1 MGAAPTKPQK
11 RQTISTAFHP
21 DFFNNPYA
29 IEILSTRQGGYTMK
43 QSIGLIA
50 LVVFVVGVSFVIS
63 AQDPQQGGR
72 PLSTTLSGASEVP
85 GPGDADGIGT
95 VMVTLNH
102 GKGEVCYELTVDK
115 IAAANGAHIHAGAVD
130 KAGPPVM
137 NLTPPTNGSSK
148 GCAPLEKDKI
158 KDIIQNPANYYVN
171 VHNAEFPDGAVR
183 GQLGK

>member
-1 MGAAPTKPQK
+1 
-11 RQTISTAFHP
+11 
-21 DFFNNPYA
+21 
-29 IEILSTRQGGYTMK
+29 MK

-50 LVVFVVGVSFVIS
+50 LIVFVVGVSFVIS
-63 AQDPQQGGR
+63 AQDPQQGG
-72 PLSTTLSGASEVP
+72 PLSTALTGAAEVP
-85 GPGDADGIGT
+85 GPGDADGTGT
-95 VMVTLNH
+95 ATITLNQ

-115 IAAANGAHIHAGAVD
+115 IGAANAAHIHVGAVD

-158 KDIIQNPANYYVN
+158 KEILQNSANYYVN

-183 GQLGK
+183 GQLGKKAE